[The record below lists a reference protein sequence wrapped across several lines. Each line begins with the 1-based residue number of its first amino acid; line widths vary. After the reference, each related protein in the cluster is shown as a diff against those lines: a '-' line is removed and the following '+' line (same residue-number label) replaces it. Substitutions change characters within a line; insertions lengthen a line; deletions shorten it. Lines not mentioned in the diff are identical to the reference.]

1 MQYRG
6 ISYHVAPR
14 SSMRILELEKPL
26 YVNRTE
32 GPNPTLFDLS
42 DQNSAS
48 GVNVTRALPDGL
60 GT

>member
-1 MQYRG
+1 
-6 ISYHVAPR
+6 
-14 SSMRILELEKPL
+14 L
-26 YVNRTE
+26 YVNRTV
-32 GPNPTLFDLS
+32 GSNPTLSDLR